1 MELPELK
8 KRVSERKN
16 SLDGIESKFDIVE
29 ERSQS
34 LNTQPQTLSKL
45 KPTHI
50 KQHKQSLRDLWDNM
64 KQSNIGVGEN
74 QMREDILSLVRQ
86 KLEELITK
94 RPALEEMV
102 KIALEAGEK

>member
-16 SLDGIESKFDIVE
+16 SPDEIDSKFDIME

-45 KPTHI
+45 KPTHTP
-50 KQHKQSLRDLWDNM
+50 N
-64 KQSNIGVGEN
+64 NINRASETCG
-74 QMREDILSLVRQ
+74 
-86 KLEELITK
+86 TT
-94 RPALEEMV
+94 
-102 KIALEAGEK
+102 

>member
-16 SLDGIESKFDIVE
+16 SLDGTDSKFDIVE

-45 KPTHI
+45 KTTHT

-64 KQSNIGVGEN
+64 K
-74 QMREDILSLVRQ
+74 
-86 KLEELITK
+86 
-94 RPALEEMV
+94 
-102 KIALEAGEK
+102 